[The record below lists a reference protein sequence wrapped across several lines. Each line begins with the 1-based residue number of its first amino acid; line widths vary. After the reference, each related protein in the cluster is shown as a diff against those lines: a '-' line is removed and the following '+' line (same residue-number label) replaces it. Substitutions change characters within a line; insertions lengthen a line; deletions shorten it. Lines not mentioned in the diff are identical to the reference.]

1 MKTNKDK
8 DEVLLLSAQAINAM
22 RCVMESVPVDVIN
35 QLVDACIDA
44 YIEDTGLTAAPKLKA
59 AVLAATGK
67 TPEEIYGWDEVHGL
81 LPKHYFVVW
90 AYREKE
96 NKARAMYDEH
106 DSSWNYSNTIIM
118 GRHPLQWFSKSSS
131 AFDDNYVSRIL
142 WWTEISDDEAK
153 LVHGIVGKE

>member
-1 MKTNKDK
+1 MNNKERLESID
-8 DEVLLLSAQAINAM
+8 SQ

-96 NKARAMYDEH
+96 NKARAMYDEY
-106 DSSWNYSNTIIM
+106 DSSWHYSNTIVV
-118 GRHPLQWFSKSSS
+118 GKHPLQWFSEPHIS
-131 AFDDNYVSRIL
+131 FDDAYFARIL
-142 WWTEISDDEAK
+142 WWIEIESDKAEFVRNIA
-153 LVHGIVGKE
+153 GKE